1 MILIKGLKL
10 PTRCEACFAYR
21 FKAEYGHGY
30 CRATNTKILGH
41 GNARLN
47 NCPLV
52 EIPPHGRLIDAD
64 HMEHTMNDMVQGNIR
79 GFLYSDTLWD
89 LAFRWIDKQP
99 TIIEAED
106 NND

>member
-1 MILIKGLKL
+1 M

-30 CRATNTKILGH
+30 CRIANTKVLGH

-52 EIPPHGRLIDAD
+52 EIPLHGRLIDAD
-64 HMEHTMNDMVQGNIR
+64 VLFRTMEKTPWYNNADRDDIAEELVLN
-79 GFLYSDTLWD
+79 
-89 LAFRWIDKQP
+89 AP
-99 TIIEAED
+99 TIIETED
-106 NND
+106 GAF

>member
-1 MILIKGLKL
+1 MSILIKGMNM

-30 CRATNTKILGH
+30 CRIANAKILGH

-64 HMEHTMNDMVQGNIR
+64 ALKTLEIKDCDGVWEVVAYKND
-79 GFLYSDTLWD
+79 
-89 LAFRWIDKQP
+89 IDAAT

>member
-1 MILIKGLKL
+1 MSILIKGMKL

-30 CRATNTKILGH
+30 CRIANAKVLGH

-52 EIPPHGRLIDAD
+52 EIPKHGRLIDAD
-64 HMEHTMNDMVQGNIR
+64 EMERTMSDTVQGNIR
-79 GFLYSDTLWD
+79 CYPYSDTLWD
-89 LAFRWIDKQP
+89 FAFRWIDNQP
-99 TIIEAED
+99 TIIEADGE
-106 NND
+106 